1 MKKTLTDT
9 DFIDED
15 IADCERE
22 LDILTEM
29 IRQTVIQNA
38 SATVTEDE
46 YRRRYNNLTDRFR
59 AEEEKHKQL
68 TARRNRMEAES
79 VSIGGMLF
87 ELTELEA
94 PPIEFDEKLW
104 HAVVDK
110 VTVYN
115 SDRLVYFLK
124 DGTEITIEL

>member
-1 MKKTLTDT
+1 MSK
-9 DFIDED
+9 E
-15 IADCERE
+15 
-22 LDILTEM
+22 
-29 IRQTVIQNA
+29 
-38 SATVTEDE
+38 E
-46 YRRRYNNLTDRFR
+46 YRRRLGDLTDRFR
-59 AEEEKHKQL
+59 SEEEKDKHL

-87 ELTELEA
+87 ELTETPA

-115 SDRLVYFLK
+115 DDRLVYSLK
-124 DGTEITIEL
+124 DGTEITVRL